1 MPAQEVLWLALGSGL
16 AFGLVM
22 AAYYRHLARR
32 HGLGAWQ
39 AFRPSALPTRT

>member
-1 MPAQEVLWLALGSGL
+1 MPAQEVMWLALGSGL

-32 HGLGAWQ
+32 HGLGPWQ
-39 AFRPSALPTRT
+39 AFRPSGLPTRT